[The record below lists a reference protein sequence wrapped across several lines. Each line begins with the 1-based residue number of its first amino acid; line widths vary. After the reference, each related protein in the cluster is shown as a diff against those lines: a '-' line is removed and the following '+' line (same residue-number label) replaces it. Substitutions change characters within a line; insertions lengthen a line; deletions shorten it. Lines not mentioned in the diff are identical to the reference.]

1 MVGLTVHNLLVAVF
15 IYLQLCDSVPDMCAG
30 MGKAMR
36 KLKCGELVVQEEE
49 IYQDKSKQFE
59 SKHAGKMVQEHYADL
74 PYPPFS
80 FGDMAKEMT
89 YYSGEVRVRPIFMQ
103 YGNSLDMLN
112 HHLYRVR
119 LGNSCGE
126 NIVKLLCRGTRLLQT
141 DSGF

>member
-1 MVGLTVHNLLVAVF
+1 MVGLPAHHLPVWATVF
-15 IYLQLCDSVPDMCAG
+15 IYFQLCDSVPDMCAG

-36 KLKCGELVVQEEE
+36 KLQCGEQDLQEEK
-49 IYQDKSKQFE
+49 IYQDQTKQFE
-59 SKHAGKMVQEHYADL
+59 SKDAGKMVQEHYADL

-80 FGDMAKEMT
+80 FGDMAKEMS

-119 LGNSCGE
+119 LGNSCG
-126 NIVKLLCRGTRLLQT
+126 
-141 DSGF
+141 